1 MRKGMMNEGAM
12 GRWYLSSYP
21 FQISTSIKMC
31 AFSLWFQFLSRV
43 CPSFCLPHK
52 PTHHSIFYLNRS
64 TITRISFLKV
74 SFQSHLQLNLNTQL
88 WASWILNASF
98 LTWRLAIIW
107 NLFAIQQ
114 ILDHS
119 LIMCR
124 LSAQLMCS
132 WWTILWMDSRI
143 SGLISL

>member
-21 FQISTSIKMC
+21 FQISAYIKMC
-31 AFSLWFQFLSRV
+31 AFPLWFQFLSKL

-52 PTHHSIFYLNRS
+52 PTYHLIFHLNRS
-64 TITRISFLKV
+64 TPTIASFLKV
-74 SFQSHLQLNLNTQL
+74 SFQSHLQLNHNTQL
-88 WASWILNASF
+88 WESWILNASF
-98 LTWRLAIIW
+98 LTWWLAIIW
-107 NLFAIQQ
+107 HLFAIQQ
-114 ILDHS
+114 ILDNS

-124 LSAQLMCS
+124 LSAQLMYS